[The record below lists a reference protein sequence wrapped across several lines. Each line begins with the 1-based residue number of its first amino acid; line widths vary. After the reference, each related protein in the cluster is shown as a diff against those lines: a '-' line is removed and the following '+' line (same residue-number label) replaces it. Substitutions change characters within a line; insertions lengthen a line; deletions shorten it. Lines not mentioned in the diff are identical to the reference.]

1 MRNEIVSISFPYN
14 SNVAFDYDA
23 YVFFNNL
30 LQIRIPREI
39 SVGKQY
45 TIVESNA
52 RRKKK
57 VLQETRLIL
66 DENIRVK
73 GLSM

>member
-1 MRNEIVSISFPYN
+1 MWLLTMMPMFFSTIDCRFEFLVKFPLGNSIQLSK
-14 SNVAFDYDA
+14 VTH
-23 YVFFNNL
+23 V
-30 LQIRIPREI
+30 
-39 SVGKQY
+39 
-45 TIVESNA
+45 
-52 RRKKK
+52 KKK